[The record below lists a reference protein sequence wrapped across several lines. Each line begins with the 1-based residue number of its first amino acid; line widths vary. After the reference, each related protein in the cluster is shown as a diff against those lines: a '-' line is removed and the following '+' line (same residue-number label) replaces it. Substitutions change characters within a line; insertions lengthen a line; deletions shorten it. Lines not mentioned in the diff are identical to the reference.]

1 MAPIRVALVGLSASA
16 KVTWAADAHLPYLL
30 SARGKQ
36 HYELVALLNS
46 SVQAADSAKAT
57 FGLSPNGK
65 AYGDPAK
72 LAANQD
78 IDLVVVNT

>member
-1 MAPIRVALVGLSASA
+1 MQLQNVSNCTLKLNTKTARGLVRDCFTRPPIVAPIHVALVGLSASA

-46 SVQAADSAKAT
+46 SVEAAESA
-57 FGLSPNGK
+57 
-65 AYGDPAK
+65 
-72 LAANQD
+72 
-78 IDLVVVNT
+78 